1 MPHELQIAEGFC
13 ISQEDATVYGPL
25 HTAVTCYERKEVA
38 VPDEDA
44 PQGVLLSGEANVAVR
59 IKLEREARGWSTNA
73 LSDRLNEAG
82 FDMNPSAVW
91 RIENGK
97 RRINLDEAIG
107 FAEVFGIDLRNLVGP
122 PQLAAQ
128 ARAMEL
134 IDAVVDAFRETQ
146 RANATFTQA
155 RDALDAYLAEH
166 PDIREE
172 ADVMVSNAMAE
183 AAAKRLLES
192 YGPSPAEHRDDAGS
206 SSEA

>member
-1 MPHELQIAEGFC
+1 M
-13 ISQEDATVYGPL
+13 T
-25 HTAVTCYERKEVA
+25 
-38 VPDEDA
+38 DEDA
-44 PQGVLLSGEANVAVR
+44 QQGVLLSGEANVAVR

-82 FDMNPSAVW
+82 FEMNPSAVW

-97 RRINLDEAIG
+97 RRINLDEVIG
-107 FAEVFGIDLRNLVGP
+107 FAEVFGLDLRNLVGP

-128 ARAMEL
+128 AHAMEL

-146 RANATFTQA
+146 RANAAFAQA

-183 AAAKRLLES
+183 ASTKHLLET
-192 YGPSPAEHRDDAGS
+192 YGPPPGEHRDTGS
-206 SSEA
+206 SDEA

>member
-1 MPHELQIAEGFC
+1 MADAEP
-13 ISQEDATVYGPL
+13 T
-25 HTAVTCYERKEVA
+25 
-38 VPDEDA
+38 
-44 PQGVLLSGEANVAVR
+44 QGVLLSGENNVAVR

-91 RIENGK
+91 RIENGR
-97 RRINLDEAIG
+97 RRINLDDAIG

-134 IDAVVDAFRETQ
+134 IDDVVDAFRATQ
-146 RANATFTQA
+146 RANATLTAA
-155 RDALDAYLAEH
+155 RDALDSYLTEH

-172 ADVMVSNAMAE
+172 ADVAVSNAIAAE
-183 AAAKRLLES
+183 ANKHLLKA
-192 YGPSPAEHRDDAGS
+192 YAPPPGDHDTGAPTD
-206 SSEA
+206 EA

>member
-1 MPHELQIAEGFC
+1 MAE
-13 ISQEDATVYGPL
+13 TP
-25 HTAVTCYERKEVA
+25 YERKEAVVA
-38 VPDEDA
+38 DED
-44 PQGVLLSGEANVAVR
+44 PPEGVLLSGEGNVAVR

-107 FAEVFGIDLRNLVGP
+107 FADVFGLDLRNLVGP

-134 IDAVVDAFRETQ
+134 IDEVVDAFRATQ
-146 RANATFTQA
+146 RANATLTEA
-155 RDALDAYLAEH
+155 RDALDAYLTEH

-172 ADVMVSNAMAE
+172 ADVAVSNAIATE
-183 AAAKRLLES
+183 ASKHLLKAYAPPPGEHDTAA
-192 YGPSPAEHRDDAGS
+192 PDD
-206 SSEA
+206 EA

>member
-1 MPHELQIAEGFC
+1 M
-13 ISQEDATVYGPL
+13 
-25 HTAVTCYERKEVA
+25 AVPCYERKEVA
-38 VPDEDA
+38 VADDDA

-82 FDMNPSAVW
+82 FEMNPSAVW

-107 FAEVFGIDLRNLVGP
+107 FAEVFGIDLRSLVGP

-146 RANATFTQA
+146 RANAAYTQA

-183 AAAKRLLES
+183 ASAKHLLEA
-192 YGPSPAEHRDDAGS
+192 YGPPSAEHQD
-206 SSEA
+206 EADTSNEA

>member
-1 MPHELQIAEGFC
+1 M
-13 ISQEDATVYGPL
+13 
-25 HTAVTCYERKEVA
+25 AVACYEMKGVA
-38 VPDEDA
+38 VPDEDT

-82 FDMNPSAVW
+82 HEMNPSAVW

-146 RANATFTQA
+146 RANAAYTQA

-183 AAAKRLLES
+183 ASAKHLLEA
-192 YGPSPAEHRDDAGS
+192 YGPPPTQHLDEAETSD
-206 SSEA
+206 EA

>member
-1 MPHELQIAEGFC
+1 MA
-13 ISQEDATVYGPL
+13 D
-25 HTAVTCYERKEVA
+25 
-38 VPDEDA
+38 DEA

-59 IKLEREARGWSTNA
+59 IKLEREARSWSTNT

-82 FDMNPSAVW
+82 FDMNPSGVW

-107 FAEVFGIDLRNLVGP
+107 FAEVFGLDLRNLVGP

-134 IDAVVDAFRETQ
+134 IDAAVHAFRETQ
-146 RANATFTQA
+146 RANATYATA

-166 PDIREE
+166 PDVRRE
-172 ADVMVSNAMAE
+172 ADVMVSNAIAE
-183 AAAKRLLES
+183 ASASHLATT
-192 YGPSPAEHRDDAGS
+192 YGPRNDAANHAE
-206 SSEA
+206 EA

>member
-1 MPHELQIAEGFC
+1 MNGRRCP
-13 ISQEDATVYGPL
+13 
-25 HTAVTCYERKEVA
+25 VT
-38 VPDEDA
+38 DEDA

-82 FDMNPSAVW
+82 FEMNPSAVW

-97 RRINLDEAIG
+97 RRINLDEVIG
-107 FAEVFGIDLRNLVGP
+107 FAEVFGLDLRNLVGP

-146 RANATFTQA
+146 RANAAFTQA

-183 AAAKRLLES
+183 ASTKHLLET
-192 YGPSPAEHRDDAGS
+192 YGPPPGEHRDTGS
-206 SSEA
+206 SDEA

>member
-1 MPHELQIAEGFC
+1 MVDDDPQ
-13 ISQEDATVYGPL
+13 
-25 HTAVTCYERKEVA
+25 
-38 VPDEDA
+38 
-44 PQGVLLSGEANVAVR
+44 QGVLLSGEGNVAVR

-82 FDMNPSAVW
+82 FEMNPSAVW

-134 IDAVVDAFRETQ
+134 IDAVVDSFRETQ
-146 RANATFTQA
+146 RANAAFTKA

-172 ADVMVSNAMAE
+172 ADVMVSNALAE
-183 AAAKRLLES
+183 ASTKHLLET
-192 YGPSPAEHRDDAGS
+192 YGPPPGEHHDADT
-206 SSEA
+206 EDEV

>member
-1 MPHELQIAEGFC
+1 M
-13 ISQEDATVYGPL
+13 
-25 HTAVTCYERKEVA
+25 AVHCYERKEVA
-38 VPDEDA
+38 VTDEDA
-44 PQGVLLSGEANVAVR
+44 PRGVLLSGEANVAVR

-82 FDMNPSAVW
+82 FEMNPSAVW

-146 RANATFTQA
+146 RANAAFTQA
-155 RDALDAYLAEH
+155 RDALDTYLTEH

-183 AAAKRLLES
+183 ASTKHLLETYRS
-192 YGPSPAEHRDDAGS
+192 SPDEHRNEAGS
-206 SSEA
+206 SDET

>member
-1 MPHELQIAEGFC
+1 MVDDDPQ
-13 ISQEDATVYGPL
+13 
-25 HTAVTCYERKEVA
+25 
-38 VPDEDA
+38 
-44 PQGVLLSGEANVAVR
+44 QGVLLSGEGNVAVR

-82 FDMNPSAVW
+82 FEMNPSAVW

-107 FAEVFGIDLRNLVGP
+107 FAEVFGLDLRNLVGP

-134 IDAVVDAFRETQ
+134 IDAVVDSFRETQ
-146 RANATFTQA
+146 RANAAFTKA

-183 AAAKRLLES
+183 ASTKHLLEA
-192 YGPSPAEHRDDAGS
+192 YGPPPGEHHDADV
-206 SSEA
+206 EDEV

>member
-1 MPHELQIAEGFC
+1 
-13 ISQEDATVYGPL
+13 
-25 HTAVTCYERKEVA
+25 VT
-38 VPDEDA
+38 DEDP

-82 FDMNPSAVW
+82 HEMNPSAVW

-146 RANATFTQA
+146 RANVAYTQA

-183 AAAKRLLES
+183 ASAKHLLEA
-192 YGPSPAEHRDDAGS
+192 YGPPPTHHLD
-206 SSEA
+206 EADTSDEA